1 MVDRDGNPV
10 TRLPGVGEQLDTVD
24 RDGRPVR
31 VVRQRSGVVEIHLD
45 DGAVAELDATTAAAV
60 GAFLAG
66 HFAVVGDTAR
76 RVAEAGALLHF
87 DWVRLEPGDFA
98 VDATIA
104 ELGVRRRTGISIVAI
119 LRRPAPLVD
128 PDPDV
133 ALRAGDDLVIACRPD
148 DRDAFVRFVREGR

>member
-1 MVDRDGNPV
+1 MDEHHGSPV
-10 TRLPGVGEQLDTVD
+10 QRLPGVGDQFDAVD
-24 RDGRPVR
+24 RAGRRVR
-31 VVRQRSGVVEIHLD
+31 IVRQRSGAVEMHAA
-45 DGAVAELDATTAAAV
+45 DGAVVEFDTTTAAAV

-76 RVAEAGALLHF
+76 HVAEAGALLHF
-87 DWVRLEPGDFA
+87 DWVHLEPGDFA

-104 ELGVRRRTGISIVAI
+104 DLGVRRRTGITIVAI

-133 ALRAGDDLVIACRPD
+133 VLRAGDDLVIACRPD
-148 DRDAFVRFVREGR
+148 DRDAFVRFVREGG